1 MDHLERARAIVEN
14 KMLKNDPFSQW
25 LGIQIVSLEEEACV
39 VSLTVREEMCNGF
52 GLAHGGI
59 SFSLADSALAFASN
73 ADGVKSM
80 SIETSINHI
89 ESVRIGDRL
98 IARAELAQ
106 KSNKLGHY
114 IVEVHNQ
121 NHELV
126 ALFKGMVYRSS
137 KRWS

>member
-25 LGIQIVSLEEEACV
+25 LGIQVVSLEDEACV

-89 ESVRIGDRL
+89 DSVRVGDRL
-98 IARAELAQ
+98 IARAELAH

-121 NHELV
+121 NQELV
-126 ALFKGMVYRSS
+126 AIFKGMVYRS
-137 KRWS
+137 